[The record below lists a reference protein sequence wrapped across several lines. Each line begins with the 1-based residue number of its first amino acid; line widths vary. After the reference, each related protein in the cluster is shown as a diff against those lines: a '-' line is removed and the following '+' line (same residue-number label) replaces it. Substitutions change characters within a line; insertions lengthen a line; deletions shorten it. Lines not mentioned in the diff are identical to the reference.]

1 MASGITAV
9 KTGNTMTI
17 LITGGC
23 GFIGSALIRYLLQH
37 TEHQL
42 INLDKLTYAAN
53 PAALAEVAD
62 NPRYHFK
69 QLDICD
75 GAALQ
80 QVFAQYQPTAVMHLA
95 AESHVDRSIAGA
107 AGFIETN
114 INGTFQLLEVSRH
127 YHQRLSEPAAQ
138 QFRFLHIS
146 TDEVYGDLAT
156 AAAPA
161 FTEQTPYAPSSP
173 YAASKAASDHLVRAW
188 HRTYALPVII
198 TNCSNNY
205 GPWQH
210 AEKLIPNTISKALSG
225 QPIPVYGNGEQ
236 IRDWLYVDDHVRALW
251 QVLSRGEV
259 GQSYNIGGNSEKQNI
274 EVVRAICELMDELA
288 PMPKRGYPLN
298 TKHSSLITHVTD
310 RPGHDL
316 RYAINSSK
324 IKAQLNWQ
332 PQHNFAAGLRRTVQW
347 YLQQPGFIL

>member
-1 MASGITAV
+1 
-9 KTGNTMTI
+9 MTI

-80 QVFAQYQPTAVMHLA
+80 QVFAQYQPQAVMHLA

-156 AAAPA
+156 ADAPA

-236 IRDWLYVDDHVRALW
+236 IRDWLYVEDHVQALW
-251 QVLSRGEV
+251 QVLNRAEV
-259 GQSYNIGGNSEKQNI
+259 GQSYNIGGHNEQKNI
-274 EVVRAICELMDELA
+274 EVVKAICELMDEFY
-288 PMPKRGYPLN
+288 PMHQRGYPLN

-310 RPGHDL
+310 RPGHDV

-324 IKAQLNWQ
+324 IQAALNWQ